1 LLPQTATTEDKDKD
15 KDKMESDKTVV
26 VVDCDETTGAVV
38 VAANKRGKNWPHMK
52 FLCTEHKEILAK
64 IFRAVDECKCTTEL
78 NAKDGDYPKG
88 NNWNRLYDH
97 FFGGGS
103 VGRGLLAGH
112 LPPLASATKLKL
124 KIMDIWAYLK
134 KESTNDYIKVDMDL
148 VQTALRQEM
157 EYEQSKAKEK
167 AAADKQKHTMEV
179 LQEKMQ
185 TYESSLGGLPP
196 GANGTVGGGRQ
207 QHSTNLKTNEPAAYA
222 YANITTGPDNK
233 ITPPPKKKVKVS
245 STTVNENGLAKLEKL
260 GDTLHNG
267 LASLMGSNGLASMM
281 GSKNKDKKHTAVSKK
296 KQVIYEKQAALE
308 KSVLFYQ
315 KFPGNDKAEQ
325 AMATA
330 MEQYMELTNE
340 LQGLLDGERTE

>member
-1 LLPQTATTEDKDKD
+1 
-15 KDKMESDKTVV
+15 MEDKTVV
-26 VVDCDETTGAVV
+26 VVDCDEETGAVV
-38 VAANKRGKNWPHMK
+38 VAATKRGKNWPHMK
-52 FLCTEHKEILAK
+52 FLCTDHKEVVAK

-97 FFGGGS
+97 CFGGGS
-103 VGRGLLAGH
+103 TGRGLLAGH
-112 LPPLASATKLKL
+112 LPTMPSATKLKQ

-134 KESTNDYIKVDMDL
+134 KESTKEYVMVDMDL

-157 EYEQSKAKEK
+157 EYEESKSKEK
-167 AAADKQKHTMEV
+167 VAADKVKHNMEV
-179 LQEKMQ
+179 LQEEMR
-185 TYESSLGGLPP
+185 TFEASLGFLPP
-196 GANGTVGGGRQ
+196 GAKGTVGGGRR
-207 QHSTNLKTNEPAAYA
+207 QHSTNLKTHEPAAYA
-222 YANITTGPDNK
+222 YANLTTGPEDNNAK
-233 ITPPPKKKVKVS
+233 ITPPPSKKAKVS

-267 LASLMGSNGLASMM
+267 LTNLMGSNGLANLM
-281 GSKNKDKKHTAVSKK
+281 GSKNNNKDKKETAVSKE

-315 KFPGNDKAEQ
+315 KFPGNDKAEK

-330 MEQYMELTNE
+330 MEQYMELTIE
-340 LQGLLDGERTE
+340 LQGLLDGERNN